1 LIGRLSQPQKIVIVI
16 ALGVACVA
24 VGAYVDSLRTG
35 VSFGWYADAP
45 LTGAGPFI
53 GAGALTGGGAAS
65 RTWLHG
71 WVVLIIW
78 LALAGLWALISGLVL
93 RPASGEPAR

>member
-1 LIGRLSQPQKIVIVI
+1 VRLIGRLSQPQKIVIVI

-24 VGAYVDSLRTG
+24 VGTYVDSLRTG
-35 VSFGWYADAP
+35 VSFGWYAYAP
-45 LTGAGPFI
+45 LTGADPF
-53 GAGALTGGGAAS
+53 TGGGAAS

-78 LALAGLWALISGLVL
+78 LALAGLWALVSSLVL